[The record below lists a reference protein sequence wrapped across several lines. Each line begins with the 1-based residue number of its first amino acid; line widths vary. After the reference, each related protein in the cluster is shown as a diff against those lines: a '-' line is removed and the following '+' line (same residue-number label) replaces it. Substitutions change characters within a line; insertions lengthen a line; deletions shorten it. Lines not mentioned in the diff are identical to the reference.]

1 MGENAYWHEK
11 NIGNMA
17 PSLSFSKHIGLN
29 KEGQILSIPSMV
41 DV

>member
-1 MGENAYWHEK
+1 MNK
-11 NIGNMA
+11 NTGNMA

-29 KEGQILSIPSMV
+29 TEGQTESISSMV